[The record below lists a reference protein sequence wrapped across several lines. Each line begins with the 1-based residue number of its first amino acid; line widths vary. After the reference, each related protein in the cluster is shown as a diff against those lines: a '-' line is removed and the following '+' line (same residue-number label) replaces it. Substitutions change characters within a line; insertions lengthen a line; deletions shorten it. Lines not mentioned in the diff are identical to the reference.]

1 MRQDALARQFTAC
14 VWFCGAMADA
24 GKKELSEE
32 EVEVLREVFAKF
44 DADGGGSI
52 DEEELGVAMKAL
64 GAPVSAT
71 ELSALVKEIDEDG
84 NGEIDFDECVLT
96 PRRRCTSRRRP
107 RTAAPNARP
116 ALPTAWQPALL
127 PR

>member
-1 MRQDALARQFTAC
+1 
-14 VWFCGAMADA
+14 MASE
-24 GKKELSEE
+24 GKKKELSEE
-32 EVEVLREVFAKF
+32 EIEVLREVFASF

-84 NGEIDFDECVLT
+84 NGEIDFEECV
-96 PRRRCTSRRRP
+96 PANRRRRQPPTPCANGLRRP
-107 RTAAPNARP
+107 RRM
-116 ALPTAWQPALL
+116 